1 MHQCATAL
9 SIDLHL
15 FARFRVN
22 CSRNSLIVKKIL
34 KQLIVSA
41 LSVVAVSGIINAW
54 DDRRKPVNG
63 RESMCK
69 TFFVTLEY
77 RFQGGKKKKKIVT
90 KIGGDWS
97 K

>member
-1 MHQCATAL
+1 MLQVS
-9 SIDLHL
+9 SIID
-15 FARFRVN
+15 
-22 CSRNSLIVKKIL
+22 
-34 KQLIVSA
+34 
-41 LSVVAVSGIINAW
+41 AW

-77 RFQGGKKKKKIVT
+77 RFQGGKKKKIVT